1 MARSAEGDRGRREKR
16 TPAGRRRTAKKLTSA
31 HEIYKLLVGEI
42 GYNRNEFLYDLKLW
56 EIRAIIKGY
65 RNRAHDM
72 WESARLNAY
81 YIMSATANLRKSG
94 IYRDTDLIRFPWERI
109 TAGGGD
115 QPTKEEVE
123 KMREMM
129 RQENEQLQ
137 QKKEGKE

>member
-1 MARSAEGDRGRREKR
+1 
-16 TPAGRRRTAKKLTSA
+16 
-31 HEIYKLLVGEI
+31 
-42 GYNRNEFLYDLKLW
+42 
-56 EIRAIIKGY
+56 
-65 RNRAHDM
+65 
-72 WESARLNAY
+72 
-81 YIMSATANLRKSG
+81 MSATANLRKNG